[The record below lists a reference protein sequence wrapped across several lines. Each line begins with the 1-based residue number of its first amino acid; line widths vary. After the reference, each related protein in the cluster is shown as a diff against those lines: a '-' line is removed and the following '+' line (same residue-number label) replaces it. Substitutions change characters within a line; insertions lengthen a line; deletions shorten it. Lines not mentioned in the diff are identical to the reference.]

1 MNWFDCAIRNQQ
13 HFSIEKSR
21 EKLLKNICVSHRF
34 CMWAQKKPSKETLVI
49 IIRKMSHTITF
60 VWAAAKSITR
70 LPSQRLF
77 PTAKR
82 WAKCIIRALFYMAR
96 KCSFPPL
103 VSKNCFAQQFSS
115 HQRNTHRWNLFQLI
129 CNLHGLVSKF
139 KTFTKFCSR
148 AAISGNDWIFSDTL
162 SSFGGLPKKPFC
174 VLKSF
179 TRLFFTS
186 LDPILWF
193 CQKYFAFPCLYWRS
207 ALACN
212 IAIWWNPTNWRW
224 KRLDEWF
231 YFPIVVFIIPLPFT
245 CVKKYT

>member
-1 MNWFDCAIRNQQ
+1 
-13 HFSIEKSR
+13 
-21 EKLLKNICVSHRF
+21 
-34 CMWAQKKPSKETLVI
+34 
-49 IIRKMSHTITF
+49 MSHTITF

-103 VSKNCFAQQFSS
+103 VSKNCSAQQFSS

-162 SSFGGLPKKPFC
+162 NLVSHLSEAYQKAFLVSQEFHQIIFHVIRSYSLVLSKVFC
-174 VLKSF
+174 IPLFVLKICF
-179 TRLFFTS
+179 S
-186 LDPILWF
+186 L
-193 CQKYFAFPCLYWRS
+193 QH
-207 ALACN
+207 CN
-212 IAIWWNPTNWRW
+212 IWWNSTNWRW